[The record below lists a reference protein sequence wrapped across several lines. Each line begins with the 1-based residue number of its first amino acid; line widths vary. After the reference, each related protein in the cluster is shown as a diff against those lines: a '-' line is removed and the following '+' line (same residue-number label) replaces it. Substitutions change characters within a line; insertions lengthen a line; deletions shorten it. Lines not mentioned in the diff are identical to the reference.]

1 MNDEAPPAAPGYRGR
16 FAPSPTGPLH
26 FGSLLAAVA
35 SYADARAQNG
45 AWLFRIEDL
54 DRPREVP
61 GAADAIQRTLH
72 AFGFEWDEQ
81 VVFQHARLDAYDAAL
96 EQLDALGLIYGCGC
110 SRAEIATRAQP
121 GLEGL
126 IYPGTC
132 RDGLPAGRCARS
144 LRLRTQV
151 EPILFEDRIQGRQ
164 GHSIAESIGDFVLR
178 RADGLH
184 AYQLA
189 VVVDD
194 AWQNITHV
202 VRGADLLLSTPRQIG
217 LQRTLEWPT
226 PSHAH
231 IPLVLDEQGRKLS
244 KSLAAAPV
252 DEADPLPALRLAW
265 RLLGQEP
272 LDAVGSPCEFW
283 RRAAA
288 NWRIER
294 VPPGSSLSLRS
305 APTTAILSK
314 TEHNAQATTSTRLR
328 PLSLAR

>member
-1 MNDEAPPAAPGYRGR
+1 MNGEAPSVASGYRGR

-35 SYADARAQNG
+35 SYADARAHDG
-45 AWLFRIEDL
+45 VWLLRIEDL
-54 DRPREVP
+54 DRPREVA

-72 AFGFEWDEQ
+72 AFGFEWDEP
-81 VVFQHARLDAYDAAL
+81 VVFQSTRLDAYDATLAR
-96 EQLDALGLIYGCGC
+96 LDALGLVYGCGC
-110 SRAEIATRAQP
+110 SRAEIAARART
-121 GLEGL
+121 GLEGP

-132 RDGLPAGRCARS
+132 RSGLPTGRRTRS
-144 LRLRTQV
+144 LRLRTAAD
-151 EPILFEDRIQGRQ
+151 PIDFEDRIQGRQ
-164 GHSIAESIGDFVLR
+164 GHSVAESIGDFVLR

-194 AWQNITHV
+194 AWQAVTHV

-217 LQRTLEWPT
+217 LQRALGLST

-231 IPLVLDEQGRKLS
+231 VPLALDDRGRKLS

-252 DEADPLPALRLAW
+252 DDDDPLPALRLAW
-265 RLLGQEP
+265 GLLGQES
-272 LDAVGSPCEFW
+272 LDDADSPRAFW

-288 NWRIER
+288 AWRIER
-294 VPPGSSLSLRS
+294 VPPRSSVSLR
-305 APTTAILSK
+305 T
-314 TEHNAQATTSTRLR
+314 
-328 PLSLAR
+328 

>member
-1 MNDEAPPAAPGYRGR
+1 MNGEAPSVVSGYRGR

-26 FGSLLAAVA
+26 FGSLLAALA
-35 SYADARAQNG
+35 SYADARAHDG
-45 AWLFRIEDL
+45 VWLLRIEDL
-54 DRPREVP
+54 DRPRAVP

-72 AFGFEWDEQ
+72 AFGFEWDEP
-81 VVFQHARLDAYDAAL
+81 VVFQSARLDAYDAAL
-96 EQLDALGLIYGCGC
+96 ARLDALGLVYGCGC
-110 SRAEIATRAQP
+110 SRAEIAARARL
-121 GLEGL
+121 GIEGP

-132 RDGLPAGRCARS
+132 RDGLPPGRRARS
-144 LRLRTQV
+144 LRLRT
-151 EPILFEDRIQGRQ
+151 EAESILFEDRIQGRQ

-194 AWQNITHV
+194 AWQAVTQV

-217 LQRTLEWPT
+217 LQRALALPT
-226 PSHAH
+226 PTHAH
-231 IPLVLDEQGRKLS
+231 VPLVLDEQGRKLS

-252 DEADPLPALRLAW
+252 DDGDPLPALRLAW

-272 LDAVGSPCEFW
+272 LDEAGSSREFW

-288 NWRIER
+288 GWRIER
-294 VPPGSSLSLRS
+294 VPPRSSLSLRPEP
-305 APTTAILSK
+305 ATAAVS
-314 TEHNAQATTSTRLR
+314 EAAAAQAAAITRLR

>member
-1 MNDEAPPAAPGYRGR
+1 MNGEAPSVASGYRGR

-35 SYADARAQNG
+35 SYADARAHDG
-45 AWLFRIEDL
+45 AWLLRIEDL

-61 GAADAIQRTLH
+61 GAADAIQRTLR
-72 AFGFEWDEQ
+72 AFGFEWDEP
-81 VVFQHARLDAYDAAL
+81 VVVQSARLDAYDAAL
-96 EQLDALGLIYGCGC
+96 ARLDALGLVYSCGC
-110 SRAEIATRAQP
+110 SRAEIAARARTGP
-121 GLEGL
+121 EGP

-132 RDGLPAGRCARS
+132 RDGLPPGRRARS
-144 LRLRTQV
+144 LRLRTATD
-151 EPILFEDRIQGRQ
+151 PIDFEDRIQGRQ
-164 GHSIAESIGDFVLR
+164 GHSVAESIGDFVLR

-194 AWQNITHV
+194 AWQAVTHV

-217 LQRTLEWPT
+217 LQRVLELPT

-231 IPLVLDEQGRKLS
+231 VPLALDDRGRKLS

-252 DEADPLPALRLAW
+252 EDNDPLSALRLAW
-265 RLLGQEP
+265 HLLGQEP
-272 LDAVGSPCEFW
+272 LHDAGSPRAFW
-283 RRAAA
+283 QRAATI
-288 NWRIER
+288 WRIER
-294 VPPGSSLSLRS
+294 VPARSSISFQPEPGSTSQ
-305 APTTAILSK
+305 AAAI
-314 TEHNAQATTSTRLR
+314 TRLR